1 MEKDFFLQPIYRV
14 WPLGR
19 DIFFLFS
26 RHVSGTIKIREMR
39 IFIALNN
46 IVINVPHTNVFFY
59 YLKVAIKIKKRG
71 KQLLSALIKSI

>member
-39 IFIALNN
+39 LDVFIALND
-46 IVINVPHTNVFFY
+46 IVINVPHTNVCFY
-59 YLKVAIKIKKRG
+59 YLKVAITMMKRG
-71 KQLLSALIKSI
+71 KQLLSA